1 MKSNLSSTRV
11 VKVLLALTSLV
22 ILVQACLLLLNITV
36 TSDKARRVLVEQLNV
51 LTQREIIID
60 DKVEIT
66 VSLLPEIV
74 VKGIHIKNVDGFG
87 DDDFIYIS
95 KARVQISLIPLLTG
109 DFVLDEIEADH
120 AQIRLI
126 LDKEGNHNWTF
137 DHLIHSAEATSRVDL
152 KEPEK
157 FNQGKRFS
165 LGQLRLDDINII
177 FTDEADNRVIEQHI
191 ANLLVDIEDKS
202 RPQAEISGTFQE
214 HPYHFSFE
222 SDSLH
227 DLASEQLWNLRGTGA
242 IADSKAEMEANILLA
257 KRDIE
262 GSLDLNIKDINLGL
276 LLEMSGIITG
286 EDAASR
292 TMNIHAEFK
301 GDDLADAL
309 RTMELELLLHSGYLK
324 WHAILKDEIREL
336 TFNKIA
342 LQASW
347 DKPVKLYLDGKI
359 FDETVKLDFT
369 TNHLH
374 ELVDG
379 TDKLDVGVTAHV
391 AGSDISLNGKV
402 DLPVNR
408 NMYQLTISFK
418 GKDLEKLN
426 RILNAELPPF
436 NNYRLT
442 GNISSNERG
451 YIVRLDDATIGD
463 THFKAT
469 VVIDASSFKPF
480 WSINLSSKQ
489 LQIKDFE
496 FAESKIDQPNPAT
509 IKDSLTN
516 TKASESSKYEPGRR
530 LKDVVDNPRIHFD
543 LNLDVENVLAGAT
556 ELGSSTVK
564 IKLRDDTLIVED
576 AVINVPDGKII
587 SSASFMAE
595 NGKVSGAFQ
604 LDIDK
609 FEYGAVVR
617 YFRPDSPQGGV
628 ISADI
633 DLQLAGDD
641 FLRLFD
647 EAEGKLDVAL
657 WPRNTRTKVFDL
669 WATNLFMIILPEIRK
684 KESRMNCMVALMD
697 IEDGIMKEDFFGI
710 DTTRVWMTGNINVDF
725 KQESVKLS
733 LYPRSKAA
741 RLFAVEAPIRAEG
754 GFNDIHL
761 VTNPVDITVA
771 YVSFI
776 TSPLH
781 VPARRIFDDKVPEDA
796 SEACERF
803 FDRDYVKALKD
814 KIEAEEQKEID
825 EWLESD

>member
-1 MKSNLSSTRV
+1 MKINIYIARLIKSLLLIV
-11 VKVLLALTSLV
+11 VLL
-22 ILVQACLLLLNITV
+22 ILIQSILLFANITF
-36 TSDKARRVLVEQLNV
+36 TSEQARRVLVEQIKTV
-51 LTQREIIID
+51 TQRETFIEGQ
-60 DKVEIT
+60 VQIT
-66 VSLLPEIV
+66 VSLLPEVIV
-74 VKGIHIKNVDGFG
+74 DRIHIKNIDGFG
-87 DDDFIYIS
+87 DEDFIFIT

-109 DFVLDEIEADH
+109 ELVLDEIEADH
-120 AQIRLI
+120 AQVSLI
-126 LDKEGNHNWTF
+126 LDKEGKHNWTF
-137 DHLIHSAEATSRVDL
+137 DHLIHSAEAASKDNL
-152 KEPEK
+152 KGAEK
-157 FNQGKRFS
+157 SSQRKRFS
-165 LGQLRLDDINII
+165 LGLLRLNDINII

-202 RPQAEISGTFQE
+202 RPQAEISGTLQE
-214 HPYHFSFE
+214 YPYHFSFE

-242 IADSKAEMEANILLA
+242 IADSKAVIEANILLA
-257 KRDIE
+257 KRYIE
-262 GSLDLNIKDINLGL
+262 GSLDLNINDINLGL
-276 LLEMSGIITG
+276 LLEISGIITG

-292 TMNIHAEFK
+292 TMNIHAGFK

-309 RTMELELLLHSGYLK
+309 RTMELELLLQSGYLK
-324 WHAILKDEIREL
+324 WHALLKDEIREL

-347 DKPVKLYLDGKI
+347 EKPVKLHLDGKL

-379 TDKLDVGVTAHV
+379 TDKLDVDVTAHV
-391 AGSDISLNGKV
+391 AGSDISLNGNV

-408 NMYQLTISFK
+408 NMYQLAISFK

-451 YIVRLDDATIGD
+451 YIVRLEDATIGD

-496 FAESKIDQPNPAT
+496 FAETKIDKPDPAT
-509 IKDSLTN
+509 IKGSLTN
-516 TKASESSKYEPGRR
+516 TKASESSDYVPGRR
-530 LKDVVDNPRIHFD
+530 LKHIVDDPKIHFD
-543 LNLDVENVLAGAT
+543 LNLDVDNVLAGET

-576 AVINVPDGKII
+576 AVINVPGGKIS

-604 LDIDK
+604 LVIDK

-617 YFRPDSPQGGV
+617 YFRPQSPQGGV
-628 ISADI
+628 ITADI

-725 KQESVKLS
+725 KQEHVKLS

-741 RLFAVEAPIRAEG
+741 KLFAVEAPIRAEG

-761 VTNPVDITVA
+761 ITNPVDITVA